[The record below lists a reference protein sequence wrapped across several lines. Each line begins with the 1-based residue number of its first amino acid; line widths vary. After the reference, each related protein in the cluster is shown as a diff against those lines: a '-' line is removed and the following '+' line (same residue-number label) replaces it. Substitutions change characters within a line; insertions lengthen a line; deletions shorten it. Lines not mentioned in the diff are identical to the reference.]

1 MNNKNKEEKVT
12 LLVCANQLNDR
23 SDTRG
28 ENDRIVKHPVR
39 LNLQIQV
46 LGLYFFF
53 YQFLYWKTFLR
64 LE

>member
-53 YQFLYWKTFLR
+53 YQF
-64 LE
+64 